1 MLFPYPVIDPL
12 GPGQV
17 ETWKAHFAGRA
28 HERPRCIEEGI
39 WRRTQEPQNA
49 AASGW
54 SPEESGRRRMVH
66 YNYRYRLDTVHPM
79 PRLVLDQFYLY
90 HSLTGPKADIEAF
103 LRRVEGWLTEG
114 GWRRRGAAWARGDL
128 RCRITAADEHP
139 EDVRAGR
146 PNPPGFSS
154 MEAVFTSV
162 GARIPRQVRHL
173 PWDVLAWGVRRRERR
188 GTPQYAPDLSGLA
201 DYLPFQVELGCGTSI
216 EAGIPPLHYLH
227 EVYRV
232 TDRRK
237 DAPSSGRRFILR
249 PQDDPLL
256 GELLVTPGKKF
267 PELVAMFKAAVEAE
281 PTPAHRAL
289 KALNDAGKMVGPVIN
304 HNFDI
309 LAGRTGLEECFVRR
323 YDQKAPPVP
332 LLDGARA
339 LLVIGLHA
347 DRRAVQARARARG
360 MKVFFLDLEAV
371 PDGGVL
377 RRYPVEGAREGDV
390 VVRREATP
398 ALLELCDRLGV
409 AVPGEHAPTIGH
421 RL

>member
-173 PWDVLAWGVRRRERR
+173 PWDVLAWGCAGASGAAPRSTRPICPAWPITCRSRWSWVAAPRSRPASRRCTTCTR
-188 GTPQYAPDLSGLA
+188 S
-201 DYLPFQVELGCGTSI
+201 
-216 EAGIPPLHYLH
+216 
-227 EVYRV
+227 
-232 TDRRK
+232 
-237 DAPSSGRRFILR
+237 
-249 PQDDPLL
+249 
-256 GELLVTPGKKF
+256 
-267 PELVAMFKAAVEAE
+267 
-281 PTPAHRAL
+281 
-289 KALNDAGKMVGPVIN
+289 
-304 HNFDI
+304 
-309 LAGRTGLEECFVRR
+309 TG
-323 YDQKAPPVP
+323 
-332 LLDGARA
+332 
-339 LLVIGLHA
+339 
-347 DRRAVQARARARG
+347 
-360 MKVFFLDLEAV
+360 
-371 PDGGVL
+371 
-377 RRYPVEGAREGDV
+377 
-390 VVRREATP
+390 
-398 ALLELCDRLGV
+398 
-409 AVPGEHAPTIGH
+409 
-421 RL
+421 